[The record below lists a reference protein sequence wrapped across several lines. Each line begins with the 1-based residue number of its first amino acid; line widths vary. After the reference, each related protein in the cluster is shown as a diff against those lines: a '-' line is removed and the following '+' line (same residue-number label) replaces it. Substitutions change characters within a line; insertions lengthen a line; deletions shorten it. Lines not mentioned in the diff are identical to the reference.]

1 METISAWN
9 LLGLLDSLLVPCSKF
24 EIGRVN
30 PSMHSKSKS
39 QPQQVFQVP
48 FLFGVMLLCRSVVTT
63 VALLASQ
70 WNIISGT
77 SEYRKQTKN
86 TCEDYLS

>member
-1 METISAWN
+1 MEGWKPFLHVDDN

-48 FLFGVMLLCRSVVTT
+48 FLFGGMEHNFRIFQEHPSIENKQKTRVKTT
-63 VALLASQ
+63 FHNCPIVS
-70 WNIISGT
+70 
-77 SEYRKQTKN
+77 
-86 TCEDYLS
+86 